1 MEEEGGDNGQCEDVV
16 VWGRGMSAQ
25 GSSTDA
31 LRAQIVAAT
40 VTHSF

>member
-1 MEEEGGDNGQCEDVV
+1 MEEEGGDNGQCEDV